1 MLPAKLRPPQAR
13 VRLVERRALLD
24 ELDRTE
30 CPLVALSAPAGAGK
44 TTVLRQW
51 AESDPRPF
59 AWVQLDQADSDPV
72 VFLTYVSQALATVAQ
87 VDPSVHDSLSLAVPP
102 VRERVLPLLGEALAA
117 APPFVLVLDDA
128 HVLRGSKPWDLVAF
142 VLRGLPPGAQLALG
156 SRADPALPLARMRAA
171 GEVAEVHASQLTL
184 DAAEVAQLL
193 RLHGCEADEETAD
206 ALLAATEGWAT
217 GLQLA
222 CLAGAGRPP
231 AEWIGGIRG
240 GRREIAE
247 YLTSEVLD
255 AQPADVQEFLLRT
268 SVLLELTPRLCAL
281 IWERDEAGELLAR
294 VAREELFVV
303 PLGDDGCHYRYHHL
317 FAEMLQ
323 DETEKRHPGLPDE
336 LNRRVAAWYEEEDLP
351 DQAVHHLLAA
361 GEVAAAGE
369 LVAASWPGMWSRGQS
384 ETVRRWLSSFTD
396 RQILTQPALTLTAGW
411 VYSALDDGRLGERWC
426 EAACAAPMDDSPSP
440 DGAASLRSSQ
450 ALLRA
455 TVGARGV
462 RQMRESA
469 ELAARLEAAPGT
481 SWYADAQVAL
491 GVARWLSGAT
501 QRALHP
507 LAVGAREGS
516 VCNQSA
522 ELAALG
528 YLALIAADEEEW
540 EVAAEYEGRA
550 TDLLANLGFGTH
562 RRCLP
567 MLLTRVKLR
576 SRDGGAEGEEAAA
589 DAARL
594 LRHMVPHP
602 WMALLADVV
611 LGEGAVERS
620 DMAAAERHALAARAR
635 LEKYSDAGILRR
647 RAERLLEA
655 VERTRLAEPLTPA
668 ERRVLELLPT
678 HFTDAQMAEQ
688 LFVSRNTVKSHVKSL
703 YRKLE
708 VSSRADAVGRARE
721 LGLLG
726 RD

>member
-1 MLPAKLRPPQAR
+1 MTARQGAHRQVTPRVDARWRASRSPASGGADEAVLPAKLRPPQAR

-24 ELDRTE
+24 ELDRTD
-30 CPLVALSAPAGAGK
+30 CPLVAVSAPAGAGK

-51 AESDPRPF
+51 AEADPRPF

-72 VFLTYVSQALATVAQ
+72 VFLTYVSQALASVAE
-87 VDPSVHDSLSLAVPP
+87 VDPSVHDSLSLAAPP

-156 SRADPALPLARMRAA
+156 SRTDPALPLARMRAA

-184 DAAEVAQLL
+184 DVAEVAQLL

-247 YLTSEVLD
+247 YLTSEVLE

-281 IWERDEAGELLAR
+281 VWERDEAGELLVR

-323 DETEKRHPGLPDE
+323 DELEKRHPGLPDE
-336 LNRRVAAWYEEEDLP
+336 LNRRVAAWYAEEELP

-361 GEVAAAGE
+361 GEAAAAGE

-411 VYSALDDGRLGERWC
+411 VYSALDAGRLGERWC

-455 TVGARGV
+455 TVGSRGV
-462 RQMRESA
+462 RLMRESA
-469 ELAARLEAAPGT
+469 ELAARLEAVPGT

-491 GVARWLSGAT
+491 GVARWLSG
-501 QRALHP
+501 RHS
-507 LAVGAREGS
+507 ARPAPAG
-516 VCNQSA
+516 
-522 ELAALG
+522 
-528 YLALIAADEEEW
+528 
-540 EVAAEYEGRA
+540 GR
-550 TDLLANLGFGTH
+550 
-562 RRCLP
+562 RP
-567 MLLTRVKLR
+567 
-576 SRDGGAEGEEAAA
+576 
-589 DAARL
+589 
-594 LRHMVPHP
+594 
-602 WMALLADVV
+602 
-611 LGEGAVERS
+611 
-620 DMAAAERHALAARAR
+620 
-635 LEKYSDAGILRR
+635 
-647 RAERLLEA
+647 
-655 VERTRLAEPLTPA
+655 
-668 ERRVLELLPT
+668 
-678 HFTDAQMAEQ
+678 
-688 LFVSRNTVKSHVKSL
+688 
-703 YRKLE
+703 
-708 VSSRADAVGRARE
+708 
-721 LGLLG
+721 
-726 RD
+726 

>member
-1 MLPAKLRPPQAR
+1 M
-13 VRLVERRALLD
+13 RLVERCALLGV
-24 ELDRTE
+24 LDRTD
-30 CPLVALSAPAGAGK
+30 CPLVSLSAPAGSGK

-59 AWVQLDQADSDPV
+59 AWVQLDEADSDPV
-72 VFLTYVSQALATVAQ
+72 VFLTYVAQALASVAE
-87 VDPSVHDSLSLAVPP
+87 VDPSVHDSLALAVPP

-117 APPFVLVLDDA
+117 ADPFVLVLDDA
-128 HVLRGSKPWDLVAF
+128 HVLRGTRPWELIAL

-156 SRADPALPLARMRAA
+156 SRTDPALPLARMRAA
-171 GEVAEVHASQLTL
+171 GEVAEVHASQLML
-184 DAAEVAQLL
+184 DTDEVAQLL
-193 RLHGCEADEETAD
+193 RLHGCEVDEETAD

-231 AEWIGGIRG
+231 AEWLGDIRG

-268 SVLLELTPRLCAL
+268 SVLLELRPRVCAL
-281 IWERDEAGELLAR
+281 VWEREDAGDLLAR

-303 PLGDDGCHYRYHHL
+303 PLDDEGRHYRYHHL

-323 DETEKRHPGLPDE
+323 GGLEKRHPGLPDV
-336 LNRRVAAWYEEEDLP
+336 LHRRVAAWYEEEDLP

-361 GEVAAAGE
+361 GDVSAAGR
-369 LVAASWPGMWSRGQS
+369 LVAASWPGMWSRGQA

-396 RQILTQPALTLTAGW
+396 RQILAQPALTLTAGW
-411 VYSALDDGRLGERWC
+411 VYSALDAGRLGERWC
-426 EAACAAPMDDSPSP
+426 ETACAAPMDDSPSP
-440 DGAASLRSSQ
+440 DGAATLRSSQ

-455 TVGARGV
+455 TVGSHGV

-469 ELAARLEAAPGT
+469 ELAAQLEAVPGT

-491 GVARWLSGAT
+491 GVARWLSGVT
-501 QRALHP
+501 QRSLHP

-528 YLALIAADEEEW
+528 YLALIAADEAEW
-540 EVAAEYEGRA
+540 DVAEEYEGRA
-550 TDLLANLGFGTH
+550 TDLLADLGFGTH

-576 SRDGGAEGEEAAA
+576 SRGDGAEGAVAAA
-589 DAARL
+589 DVARL

-611 LGEGAVERS
+611 LGEGAVERADTS
-620 DMAAAERHALAARAR
+620 AAERHALAAQVR
-635 LEKYSDAGILRR
+635 LKKYTDAGILRR
-647 RAERLLEA
+647 RSELLLEA
-655 VERTRLAEPLTPA
+655 VERARLAEPLTPA
-668 ERRVLELLPT
+668 ERRVLILLPT
-678 HFTDAQMAEQ
+678 HLTDAQMAAQ
-688 LFVSRNTVKSHVKSL
+688 LFVSRNTVKTHVKSL
-703 YRKLE
+703 YRKLQ
-708 VSSRADAVGRARE
+708 VSSRADAVARARE
-721 LGLLG
+721 LGLLVRG
-726 RD
+726 EGSRTPDRP